1 MSSSTPQPTANLTT
15 GQLLDT
21 FSNPSLTPHG
31 YLNSTLPSYKLP
43 NALPQIHTEA
53 IAILS
58 SLDNATQELIAKLER
73 VVSDMLSSAN
83 RLKYE
88 VELLSGDVEQL
99 DVSITNGLKP
109 QVDDVAQKSPAMQ
122 RIEMLELVRRRLVE
136 VLDTFTE
143 AKKIDMDLR
152 SGGGEIEDKIRE
164 MLAQGKFKLANDEV
178 ERLGKIIEVWKGT
191 HEFAFKSDFVG
202 KLRKLVQD
210 IVTRS
215 EGGGT
220 STTLSAGFDS
230 EASTP
235 ATGRSPVPPSISTFE
250 KQQEYPNV
258 RASAEFLRHEAREG
272 YLGLIESLKKI
283 RQA

>member
-1 MSSSTPQPTANLTT
+1 MSSSTPQLTTNLTT
-15 GQLLDT
+15 GQLLDS

-31 YLNSTLPSYKLP
+31 YLNSALPSYKLP
-43 NALPQIHTEA
+43 TALPQIHTEA
-53 IAILS
+53 VALLS

-99 DVSITNGLKP
+99 DISITNDLKP
-109 QVDDVAQKSPAMQ
+109 QVDDVARKSPAMQ
-122 RIEMLELVRRRLVE
+122 RLEMLELVRRRLVE

-152 SGGGEIEDKIRE
+152 SGGGETEDKIRE

-191 HEFAFKSDFVG
+191 HEFAVKSDFVG
-202 KLRKLVQD
+202 KIRKLVQD
-210 IVTRS
+210 TVTRS

-220 STTLSAGFDS
+220 STTFSTGFDS